1 MLLISVFEAK
11 YTLYRMEDKTS
22 IAGGLRVYRMPRKL
36 ATLSLSMDDM
46 IIVKNKLNAKVN
58 DVFAGIVTYGV
69 EKYLRFKS
77 PEDLLKDPVIS
88 FGSASSVRKQGAKE
102 LMNSIKEGHSI
113 EWGNMITSLYIQM
126 KLTSQ
131 TKDPLQYIRDVRDKF
146 NKKKKSNEAL
156 LSFKLHHFLPV
167 SGGMLPERLYNR
179 MVVHTT
185 VGLSN
190 IMGPSKPIS
199 LKGNQV
205 TKIGVTISKLSSGLQ
220 VHMISYNQKAYLQF
234 LVASEIIP
242 DPDRLC
248 IYVDEAFVR

>member
-167 SGGMLPERLYNR
+167 SGGMFFRTLIWNE
-179 MVVHTT
+179 T
-185 VGLSN
+185 S
-190 IMGPSKPIS
+190 
-199 LKGNQV
+199 
-205 TKIGVTISKLSSGLQ
+205 
-220 VHMISYNQKAYLQF
+220 
-234 LVASEIIP
+234 
-242 DPDRLC
+242 
-248 IYVDEAFVR
+248 AFVALPRYSYRNGYTTGWLFIQLWGFQTSWVHQNPSLLRGTK

>member
-88 FGSASSVRKQGAKE
+88 FGSASSVRKQGAK
-102 LMNSIKEGHSI
+102 
-113 EWGNMITSLYIQM
+113 
-126 KLTSQ
+126 
-131 TKDPLQYIRDVRDKF
+131 
-146 NKKKKSNEAL
+146 
-156 LSFKLHHFLPV
+156 
-167 SGGMLPERLYNR
+167 LPERLYNR